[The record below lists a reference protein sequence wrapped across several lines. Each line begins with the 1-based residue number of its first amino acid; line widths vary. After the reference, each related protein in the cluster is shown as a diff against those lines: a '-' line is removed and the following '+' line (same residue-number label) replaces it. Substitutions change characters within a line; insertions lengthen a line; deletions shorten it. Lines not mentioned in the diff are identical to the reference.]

1 MDQFVIVAGVVAA
14 VIVVGMLAT
23 RLIRRF
29 AKPVIGEEWRRSVI
43 TFIVLAAVLIG
54 LGALAVA
61 YNPETTDTLV
71 VTLVRSIPSLLLA
84 GLIVVAALVL
94 GRIAGTLTGRALRSW
109 SSVIASRADKA
120 VRVTVVAFG
129 SIIAL
134 EELGVSTEL
143 LLILITSAAIA
154 IALASALAIG
164 LGSVP
169 LARQIAAGRHV
180 SDRFAIGTTISG
192 PEFSGKIVDFGSSS
206 VSVETITGSRIE
218 VPNEVLLLNPIQIEG
233 SGFERQ
239 NPPND

>member
-1 MDQFVIVAGVVAA
+1 MEQILIVAGVVAV
-14 VIVVGMLAT
+14 VIIVGLLAT
-23 RLIRRF
+23 RTIRRF
-29 AKPVIGEEWRRSVI
+29 AKPLIGEDWHKSVV
-43 TFIVLAAVLIG
+43 TFIGLAAVLVG

-71 VTLVRSIPSLLLA
+71 VTLVKSIPSLLLA

-109 SSVIASRADKA
+109 SSVVASRADKA
-120 VRVTVVAFG
+120 VRMTVVAFG

-143 LLILITSAAIA
+143 LLILITAAAIA
-154 IALASALAIG
+154 VALASALAIG

-180 SDRFAIGTTISG
+180 TDRFAIGSNVSG
-192 PEFSGKIVDFGSSS
+192 PGFTGTIIDFGSSS
-206 VSVETITGSRIE
+206 VLIETKAGSRVEI
-218 VPNEVLLLNPIQIEG
+218 PNEILLLNPIEIEG
-233 SGFERQ
+233 SGLERQ
-239 NPPND
+239 DPTDD